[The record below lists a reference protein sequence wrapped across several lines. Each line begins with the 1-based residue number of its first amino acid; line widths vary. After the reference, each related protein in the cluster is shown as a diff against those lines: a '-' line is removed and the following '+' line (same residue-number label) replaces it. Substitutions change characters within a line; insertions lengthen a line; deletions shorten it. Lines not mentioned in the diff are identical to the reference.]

1 MKDSGFYEVSC
12 PIPRSTNDR
21 IMLGHGGGGQLTQQ
35 LLREKMS
42 RLYEDASHMM
52 HDSAVFKA
60 GSTRLAFTT
69 DSFVVQPLFF
79 PGGNI
84 GSLSVIGTANDLAMS
99 GARPEFLS
107 FSLIIEEGLQF
118 ECLERVLDSVQDSL
132 RSCGMRCLTGDTKVV
147 EQGKGDGLFINT
159 SGIGSLHHDRMI
171 HPSRIREGDAIV
183 LSGDLGRHGL
193 AVMTARSQGVLQNDV
208 LSDCAELYPMVAGLL
223 NKDLDIH
230 CLRDLTRGGLASGLN
245 ELAEASHLGALV
257 WEEAIPLHPSVEA
270 CCEILGLD
278 PLILANEGR
287 FICVLPEEQAETACR
302 ELKKH
307 AAGQQAVVLGRFVN
321 EGTCDV
327 RIRSSWGT
335 ERLLLMPSGEVLPRI
350 C

>member
-1 MKDSGFYEVSC
+1 
-12 PIPRSTNDR
+12 
-21 IMLGHGGGGQLTQQ
+21 MLGHGGGGQLSQQ

-42 RLYEDASHMM
+42 RLYEDTSNMM
-52 HDSAVFKA
+52 HDSAVFRA
-60 GSTRLAFTT
+60 PCERLAFTT

-99 GARPEFLS
+99 GARPEFIS
-107 FSLIIEEGLQF
+107 FAVIIEEGLRL
-118 ECLERVLDSVQDSL
+118 ECLEQVLDSVQESL
-132 RSCGMRCLTGDTKVV
+132 RLCGMRCLTGDTKVV

-159 SGIGSLHHDRMI
+159 SGIGSLQHGLMI

-183 LSGDLGRHGL
+183 LSGDPGRHGV
-193 AVMTARSQGVLQNDV
+193 AVMTARSQGILQNDL
-208 LSDCAELYPMVAGLL
+208 LSDCANLYPMIAGLL
-223 NKDLDIH
+223 DKGLDIH
-230 CLRDLTRGGLASGLN
+230 CLRDLTRGGLASALN
-245 ELAEASHLGALV
+245 ELADASRLGALI
-257 WEEAIPLHPSVEA
+257 WEESIPLHPTVQA

-287 FICVLPEEQAETACR
+287 FLCVLPEAQAETACHVM
-302 ELKKH
+302 KQH
-307 AAGQQAVVLGRFVN
+307 AAGQEAVVLGRFLS
-321 EGTCDV
+321 EGAPDV

-335 ERLLLMPSGEVLPRI
+335 ERLLLMPNGEVLPRI

>member
-1 MKDSGFYEVSC
+1 MKDSGFYGLSC
-12 PIPRSTNDR
+12 ASPRAANDR
-21 IMLGHGGGGQLTQQ
+21 IMLGHGGGGQLSQQ

-42 RLYEDASHMM
+42 RLYEDASYMM
-52 HDSAVFKA
+52 HDSAVFRA
-60 GSTRLAFTT
+60 SCERLAFTT
-69 DSFVVQPLFF
+69 DSFVVNPLFF

-99 GARPEFLS
+99 GARPEYMS
-107 FSLIIEEGLQF
+107 FAVIIEEGLPF
-118 ECLERVLDSVQDSL
+118 ECLERVLDSVQESL
-132 RSCGMRCLTGDTKVV
+132 RLCGMRCLTGDTKVV
-147 EQGKGDGLFINT
+147 EQGKADGIFINT
-159 SGIGSLHHDRMI
+159 SGIGSLQHHLMI

-183 LSGDLGRHGL
+183 LSGDLGRHGV

-223 NKDLDIH
+223 DQGLDIH
-230 CLRDLTRGGLASGLN
+230 CLRDLTRGGLASALN
-245 ELAEASHLGALV
+245 ELAEASGHGALV
-257 WEEAIPLHPSVEA
+257 WEDAIPLHPSVHA

-287 FICVLPEEQAETACR
+287 FICILPEAQAEAACR
-302 ELKKH
+302 EMKKH
-307 AAGQQAVVLGRFVN
+307 AAGQQAVVLGRFLS
-321 EGTCDV
+321 EGTPHV

-335 ERLLLMPSGEVLPRI
+335 ERLLLMPRGEVLPRI